1 MSIFAC
7 LVHGVVVDSAQ
18 CEFDLDHNLSRDQGI
33 GGFRVRDQGL
43 GDIGLRFMGGCSCSV
58 RVPP

>member
-43 GDIGLRFMGGCSCSV
+43 GDIGIRGWGI
-58 RVPP
+58 